1 MAGSAAQS
9 PRKTRLPLTGVVVLA
24 VVVLAASATIAGA
37 SHQVARTVA
46 VTAEVA
52 AVVALVLAVVYIRG
66 KYSAAMEEAEQRVA
80 DSQRLAAE
88 VKRRAAEM
96 KQQDQKRRAQAG
108 ARWSVV
114 ERAADQLLRVQLPA
128 ALAGKAAPSSLP
140 VGGSDASAEAAELF
154 EPLTAAVTSGVA
166 ELRQDLEEGHESA
179 RLAVVTLARRVQASA
194 HRIQE
199 EVTRMTQRHLGD
211 ADVLES
217 GMRVDHAA
225 AQQARHAQSVAVLCG
240 EWPGQQWPEPLALVD
255 VARAASGRIV
265 PYQRVGVSGEPD
277 IAATASAA
285 EPLIHLVAELLANAA
300 QSSPPSTQVLVTVRI
315 VQRGA
320 VIEIDDGGVGMEEHE
335 LERAREIASGRRL
348 AGLGDLGE
356 IPQTGLAVVGHYARR
371 HGFGVDLMPSPYGGV
386 RAVVL
391 VPTGMLETLEP
402 AGSVLGGQSGKARSP
417 MPRAPEPGESHVP
430 PSTAAEPGVA
440 PAPADATPAGTDET
454 PADSTATGASGVPAG
469 PAGTGAERDAQ
480 PLPQRQSRRGQ
491 TASPSP
497 APAAAISSDP
507 PPDAPSPAE
516 AGAWMGA
523 YLGKQSTEHD
533 ASAWAPADGAT
544 NASVVPADG
553 GDAGA

>member
-9 PRKTRLPLTGVVVLA
+9 PRKTRLPLTGLVVLA

-37 SHQVARTVA
+37 SHEVARTVA
-46 VTAEVA
+46 VAAEA
-52 AVVALVLAVVYIRG
+52 AAAVALVLAVVYIRG

-88 VKRRAAEM
+88 AKRRASEI
-96 KQQDQKRRAQAG
+96 KQKDQQRRTQAN

-114 ERAADQLLRVQLPA
+114 ERAADHLLRVQLPA

-140 VGGSDASAEAAELF
+140 VGASDASAEAAELF
-154 EPLTAAVTSGVA
+154 EPVAAAVTGGVT
-166 ELRQDLEEGHESA
+166 ELRQGLQEQHESA

-240 EWPGQQWPEPLALVD
+240 EWPGQQWPEALALVD

-277 IAATASAA
+277 IGARASAA

-320 VIEIDDGGVGMEEHE
+320 VIEIDDGGVGMDEHE
-335 LERAREIASGRRL
+335 LERAREIASGRHL

-356 IPQTGLAVVGHYARR
+356 IPQTGLAVVGHYAHR

-391 VPTGMLETLEP
+391 VPAGMLETLAP
-402 AGSVLGGQSGKARSP
+402 AGS
-417 MPRAPEPGESHVP
+417 M
-430 PSTAAEPGVA
+430 AAEPDGKQ
-440 PAPADATPAGTDET
+440 ATPAGTDAT
-454 PADSTATGASGVPAG
+454 PTGTEAAPASAD
-469 PAGTGAERDAQ
+469 GTGAERAVTR
-480 PLPQRQSRRGQ
+480 LPQRQSRRGQ
-491 TASPSP
+491 ATRPSP
-497 APAAAISSDP
+497 AAAAISSDP
-507 PPDAPSPAE
+507 PPDAPTPAE

-523 YLGKQSTEHD
+523 YLGGQSAQHD
-533 ASAWAPADGAT
+533 TAWAPADAAAT
-544 NASVVPADG
+544 NARAVTGEGGDG
-553 GDAGA
+553 GA

>member
-9 PRKTRLPLTGVVVLA
+9 PRKTRLPLTALVVLA

-37 SHQVARTVA
+37 SHEVARTVA
-46 VTAEVA
+46 VAAEA
-52 AVVALVLAVVYIRG
+52 AAAVALVLAVIYIRG
-66 KYSAAMEEAEQRVA
+66 KYSAAMEEADQRVA

-96 KQQDQKRRAQAG
+96 KQKEQQRRAQAS
-108 ARWSVV
+108 ARRSVI
-114 ERAADQLLRVQLPA
+114 ERAADHLLSVQLPA
-128 ALAGKAAPSSLP
+128 ALAGRAAPSSLP
-140 VGGSDASAEAAELF
+140 AGAADTSAEAAELF
-154 EPLTAAVTSGVA
+154 EPVAAAITSGVA
-166 ELRQDLEEGHESA
+166 ELRQDLQEQHESA

-240 EWPGQQWPEPLALVD
+240 EWPGQQWPEALALVD

-277 IAATASAA
+277 IGANASAA

-320 VIEIDDGGVGMEEHE
+320 VIEIDDGGVGMAEHE

-356 IPQTGLAVVGHYARR
+356 IPQTGLAVVGHYAHR

-391 VPTGMLETLEP
+391 VPAGMLETLEP
-402 AGSVLGGQSGKARSP
+402 AGSV
-417 MPRAPEPGESHVP
+417 
-430 PSTAAEPGVA
+430 
-440 PAPADATPAGTDET
+440 PADATPAATPAATDAIPAGANGTD
-454 PADSTATGASGVPAG
+454 
-469 PAGTGAERDAQ
+469 AEREATR
-480 PLPQRQSRRGQ
+480 LPRRHSRRGQ
-491 TASPSP
+491 ATSPSP
-497 APAAAISSDP
+497 AAAAAVSSE
-507 PPDAPSPAE
+507 PPDVATPAE

-523 YLGKQSTEHD
+523 YLGGQSAQPDT
-533 ASAWAPADGAT
+533 SAWAPADATAT
-544 NASVVPADG
+544 NASALPGGG

>member
-9 PRKTRLPLTGVVVLA
+9 PRKTRFPLTGVLVLA
-24 VVVLAASATIAGA
+24 VVVLAGSATIAGA
-37 SHQVARTVA
+37 SHDVARMVA
-46 VTAEVA
+46 IVAEAAA
-52 AVVALVLAVVYIRG
+52 AVAIVLAAVHIRG
-66 KYSAAMEEAEQRVA
+66 RYAAAMEEADERVA
-80 DSQRLAAE
+80 DSQRVAAE

-96 KQQDQKRRAQAG
+96 KKQDQQRRAQAT
-108 ARWSVV
+108 ARWSVL
-114 ERAADQLLRVQLPA
+114 ERAADHLLRAQLPA
-128 ALAGKAAPSSLP
+128 ALAGRTAPSSLP
-140 VGGSDASAEAAELF
+140 AEKSEANAKAAELF
-154 EPLTAAVTSGVA
+154 EPVTAAVSSGVA
-166 ELRQDLEEGHESA
+166 ELRRDLDEQHESA

-240 EWPGQQWPEPLALVD
+240 EWPGQQWPEALALVD

-277 IAATASAA
+277 IGAKASAA
-285 EPLIHLVAELLANAA
+285 EPLIHLLAELLANAA

-335 LERAREIASGRRL
+335 LERARDTASGRRL

-391 VPTGMLETLEP
+391 VPAGMLETLEP
-402 AGSVLGGQSGKARSP
+402 AGSVLGD
-417 MPRAPEPGESHVP
+417 EPGRPGSPGPRVTEP
-430 PSTAAEPGVA
+430 DPSDAEPRIA
-440 PAPADATPAGTDET
+440 
-454 PADSTATGASGVPAG
+454 
-469 PAGTGAERDAQ
+469 AERDMAAAAAAVAPGDADAPGAEAGANRDAA

-491 TASPSP
+491 AAAPSP
-497 APAAAISSDP
+497 AAATLSTGP
-507 PPDAPSPAE
+507 PPDEPTPAE

-523 YLGKQSTEHD
+523 YFDGASAQPDT
-533 ASAWAPADGAT
+533 SAWAPADPAAT
-544 NASVVPADG
+544 DPNTLPGDG

>member
-1 MAGSAAQS
+1 MAGSAAQT
-9 PRKTRLPLTGVVVLA
+9 PRRTRLPLTGLVVLA

-37 SHQVARTVA
+37 SHELARTVA
-46 VTAEVA
+46 VAAEA
-52 AVVALVLAVVYIRG
+52 AAAVALVLAVVYIRG
-66 KYSAAMEEAEQRVA
+66 RYSAAMEEAEQRVA
-80 DSQRLAAE
+80 DSQRMAVE

-96 KQQDQKRRAQAG
+96 KQKDQQRRAQAG
-108 ARWSVV
+108 ARWSVI
-114 ERAADQLLRVQLPA
+114 ERAADHLLSVQLPA
-128 ALAGKAAPSSLP
+128 ALAGRAAPCSLP
-140 VGGSDASAEAAELF
+140 AGASDASDASDASAKAAELF
-154 EPLTAAVTSGVA
+154 EPVAAAVTGGVA
-166 ELRQDLEEGHESA
+166 ELRQDLQEQQESA

-240 EWPGQQWPEPLALVD
+240 EWPGQQWPEALALVD
-255 VARAASGRIV
+255 IARAASGRIV

-277 IAATASAA
+277 IGARAGAA

-356 IPQTGLAVVGHYARR
+356 IPQTGLAVVGHYAHR

-391 VPTGMLETLEP
+391 VPAGMLETLEP
-402 AGSVLGGQSGKARSP
+402 AGSVLGGARAGADGTRTGSDDTGP
-417 MPRAPEPGESHVP
+417 DDTGPE
-430 PSTAAEPGVA
+430 
-440 PAPADATPAGTDET
+440 DTDEKPFVT
-454 PADSTATGASGVPAG
+454 
-469 PAGTGAERDAQ
+469 
-480 PLPQRQSRRGQ
+480 PLPQRRSRRDQ
-491 TASPSP
+491 ASGPSP
-497 APAAAISSDP
+497 AAAAVVGSEP
-507 PPDAPSPAE
+507 PGDTPAE

-523 YLGKQSTEHD
+523 YLGG
-533 ASAWAPADGAT
+533 SAEPAQ
-544 NASVVPADG
+544 G

>member
-9 PRKTRLPLTGVVVLA
+9 PRKTRLPLTGVLVLA
-24 VVVLAASATIAGA
+24 VGVLAASATIAGA

-46 VTAEVA
+46 VAAEA
-52 AVVALVLAVVYIRG
+52 AAAVALVLAVIYIRG
-66 KYSAAMEEAEQRVA
+66 RYLAAMEEADQRVA

-96 KQQDQKRRAQAG
+96 KKQDQQRRAQAG

-114 ERAADQLLRVQLPA
+114 ERAADHLLRVQLPA

-140 VGGSDASAEAAELF
+140 VGASDASAEAAELF
-154 EPLTAAVTSGVA
+154 EPVTAAVTSGVA
-166 ELRQDLEEGHESA
+166 DLREELEEQHESA
-179 RLAVVTLARRVQASA
+179 RLAIVTLARRVQASA

-240 EWPGQQWPEPLALVD
+240 EWPGQQWPEALALVD

-277 IAATASAA
+277 IGATASAA
-285 EPLIHLVAELLANAA
+285 EPLIHLIAELLANAA

-348 AGLGDLGE
+348 TGLGDLGE

-391 VPTGMLETLEP
+391 VPAGMLETLEP
-402 AGSVLGGQSGKARSP
+402 AGSVLDDQSRKPRSP
-417 MPRAPEPGESHVP
+417 QPRSPEPGDGHAEP
-430 PSTAAEPGVA
+430 PEAAEPDGA
-440 PAPADATPAGTDET
+440 PAATHGTPAGTDET
-454 PADSTATGASGVPAG
+454 PAGTDETPAGAAATGAK
-469 PAGTGAERDAQ
+469 RDVR
-480 PLPQRQSRRGQ
+480 PLPRRQSRRGQ
-491 TASPSP
+491 TTGPFPASV
-497 APAAAISSDP
+497 AAISDEPS
-507 PPDAPSPAE
+507 PDAPSPAE

-523 YLGKQSTEHD
+523 YLGGQSAQHD
-533 ASAWAPADGAT
+533 PSAWVPGDAAAT
-544 NASVVPADG
+544 NAGALPGDG
-553 GDAGA
+553 GDADA